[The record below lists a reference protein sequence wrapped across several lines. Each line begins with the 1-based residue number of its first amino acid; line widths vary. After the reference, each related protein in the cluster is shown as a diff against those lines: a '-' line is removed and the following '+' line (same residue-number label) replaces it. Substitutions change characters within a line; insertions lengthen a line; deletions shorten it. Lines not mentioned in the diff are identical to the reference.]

1 MVLIC
6 SPETVKAFITSPF
19 CVCFPKCLNIRFMQC
34 RMPNLVARFAKVFG
48 TFATDVSKQ
57 AVADI
62 LIDIPVEDVPNGLK

>member
-1 MVLIC
+1 VSGLVVVNKQT
-6 SPETVKAFITSPF
+6 PEVAITGEPKTVI
-19 CVCFPKCLNIRFMQC
+19 ND
-34 RMPNLVARFAKVFG
+34 LVARFAKVFG